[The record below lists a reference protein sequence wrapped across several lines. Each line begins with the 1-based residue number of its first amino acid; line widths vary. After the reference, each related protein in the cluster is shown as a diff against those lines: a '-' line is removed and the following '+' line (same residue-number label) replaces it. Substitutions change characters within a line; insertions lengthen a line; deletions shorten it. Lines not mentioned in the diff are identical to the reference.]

1 MEYNS
6 LLESGKKRLQEKRI
20 PNVRIIKTIE
30 NYTMFWCPTNRSK
43 LISHREQ
50 KSSIMFLKCAQVKQT
65 VRKRFE
71 QQCHFVIISGMKIG
85 SAPNVA
91 RGIDV
96 ITT

>member
-1 MEYNS
+1 MFYFRTN
-6 LLESGKKRLQEKRI
+6 RNKRI
-20 PNVRIIKTIE
+20 L
-30 NYTMFWCPTNRSK
+30 Y
-43 LISHREQ
+43 REQ

-71 QQCHFVIISGMKIG
+71 QLCHFVIISGMKIG